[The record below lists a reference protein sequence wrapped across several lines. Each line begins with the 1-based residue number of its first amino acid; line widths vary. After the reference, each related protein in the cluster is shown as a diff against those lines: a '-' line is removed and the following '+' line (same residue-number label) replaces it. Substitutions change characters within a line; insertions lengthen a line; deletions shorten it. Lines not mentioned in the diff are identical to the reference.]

1 MYLPITQIAQVA
13 QLYVISFKYIAKNV
27 HHFRASCYL
36 LRILMVLKMWKHN
49 YEHLENGT
57 PCFISC
63 TVHIWCHTMFCAP
76 HFNASREIQ
85 RMSVAKH
92 IPFSFACMNS
102 MQSFMFSMVKAKP
115 NANLCNQILRR
126 RITIIMLHIFLSL
139 TPFFVIHSRFLLYL
153 YSLCRKSTSLW
164 GMYMCMKT
172 QLYSYVIYIIF
183 T

>member
-1 MYLPITQIAQVA
+1 MYLSITQIAQVA

-76 HFNASREIQ
+76 HFNTSREIQ
-85 RMSVAKH
+85 RMSVAKQFLSRSH
-92 IPFSFACMNS
+92 AWI
-102 MQSFMFSMVKAKP
+102 
-115 NANLCNQILRR
+115 LCNRSCLAWWRQSQMQICAIKSYEEELR
-126 RITIIMLHIFLSL
+126 
-139 TPFFVIHSRFLLYL
+139 
-153 YSLCRKSTSLW
+153 SLC
-164 GMYMCMKT
+164 Y
-172 QLYSYVIYIIF
+172 IYF
-183 T
+183 CL

>member
-1 MYLPITQIAQVA
+1 
-13 QLYVISFKYIAKNV
+13 
-27 HHFRASCYL
+27 
-36 LRILMVLKMWKHN
+36 MWKHN

-92 IPFSFACMNS
+92 IPLSFACINS

-115 NANLCNQILRR
+115 NAMESYYDHYVTYIFVFNPIFFSFILASCC
-126 RITIIMLHIFLSL
+126 IFILSVEDL
-139 TPFFVIHSRFLLYL
+139 QVFEGCTCAWRHNYILMWFIL
-153 YSLCRKSTSLW
+153 YSHRSNTVELL
-164 GMYMCMKT
+164 M
-172 QLYSYVIYIIF
+172 
-183 T
+183 